1 MAAGEPHLTRMV
13 IFGAMLG
20 VLDPVL
26 TLAAADMQF
35 QGVMRR
41 TNPAAAQLKQGKDG
55 GEFMAGFWLSGLC
68 VQCTNA
74 SLTTFGCHSALV
86 CLHCKPCASFCLRC
100 VHHLAPHTAYLGNSC
115 PRLYTRS
122 HVCLVCAQT
131 PLQCP

>member
-1 MAAGEPHLTRMV
+1 MV

-55 GEFMAGFWLSGLC
+55 GGC
-68 VQCTNA
+68 
-74 SLTTFGCHSALV
+74 LTI
-86 CLHCKPCASFCLRC
+86 FCLC
-100 VHHLAPHTAYLGNSC
+100 GTVPCSC
-115 PRLYTRS
+115 FQCGGKT
-122 HVCLVCAQT
+122 VVFCAQQT
-131 PLQCP
+131 CLC